1 MLRPWRDSSAP
12 PAADYGW
19 SGAYCDVE
27 REFGQATGAAP
38 LTLVGPA
45 SPRCGVPAGDQAL

>member
-1 MLRPWRDSSAP
+1 MPRPWRDGSAP

-45 SPRCGVPAGDQAL
+45 SP